1 MPMKNQKAAPE
12 LRVLIDEYP
21 GFEFL
26 YGEFDDDNLRQESIS
41 LALTDLEGLLDDS
54 LKLVR
59 LRISTLPD
67 GQEGKQGE
75 PIEKT
80 LESLR
85 SRIDKAGVLLTELD
99 EPWGLYVD
107 RFEANNVS
115 PVTGGTSG
123 KNKE

>member
-1 MPMKNQKAAPE
+1 MTMKNQKAAPE
-12 LRVLIDEYP
+12 LGVLIDEYP

-54 LKLVR
+54 LRLVR

-123 KNKE
+123 KIKE

>member
-1 MPMKNQKAAPE
+1 MTMKNQKAAPE
-12 LRVLIDEYP
+12 LGVLIDEYP

-41 LALTDLEGLLDDS
+41 LALTDLETLLDDS
-54 LKLVR
+54 LKLVS
-59 LRISTLPD
+59 LTLD
-67 GQEGKQGE
+67 GQEGNQEE

-123 KNKE
+123 KK